1 MKTEDEVLDRFREFS
16 ARVENLIEKKIEVL
30 RLDSGGEY
38 TSDDFS
44 DFCKEAGIEKDS
56 TVPYNPRQNGFVG
69 RKKRSIMEDV
79 EAMIHGQNLPMFLW
93 A

>member
-1 MKTEDEVLDRFREFS
+1 MKTEDEVLDRFQEFS
-16 ARVENLIEKKIEVL
+16 AQVENLIEKKIKVL
-30 RLDSGGEY
+30 RSDNGSEY
-38 TSDDFS
+38 TSDDFN
-44 DFCKEAGIEKDS
+44 DFYKEAGIEKDS
-56 TVPYNPRQNGFVG
+56 IVPYNPQQNGFVE